1 MINRIKSVK
10 YAVNGAIHL
19 LKTEGSIQIQVSI
32 ALIMT
37 VIGFFFNLSASEWM
51 AQFLAMGLVI
61 TAESLNT
68 AIEKL
73 ADFVHPD
80 YHLKIGIIKDISAG
94 AAVFAAFVAIII
106 GGIIYLPKILSDKHM
121 RFNLLNKSLSFFFL
135 LDLLVQ

>member
-1 MINRIKSVK
+1 MRKSSDESFLINRIKSVK
-10 YAVNGAIHL
+10 YAVNGALHL
-19 LKTEGSIQIQVSI
+19 LKTEGSIQIQLSI

-80 YHLKIGIIKDISAG
+80 YHIKIGIIKDISAG

-106 GGIIYLPKILSDKHM
+106 GGIIYLPKIL
-121 RFNLLNKSLSFFFL
+121 LFF
-135 LDLLVQ
+135 

>member
-1 MINRIKSVK
+1 MRKSSDESFLINRIKSVK

-19 LKTEGSIQIQVSI
+19 LKTEGSIQIQLSI

-37 VIGFFFNLSASEWM
+37 VIGFFFDLSASEWI

-73 ADFVHPD
+73 ADFIHPD
-80 YHLKIGIIKDISAG
+80 YHIKIGIIKDISAG
-94 AAVFAAFVAIII
+94 AAVFAAIVAMII
-106 GGIIYLPKILSDKHM
+106 GGIIYLPKILQ
-121 RFNLLNKSLSFFFL
+121 FF
-135 LDLLVQ
+135 